1 MRDSADQKGDNLVQT
16 MSEIS
21 KAIRENNFDFVTIV
35 ADPGDKIFVG
45 EKSQFKGLILLHG

>member
-1 MRDSADQKGDNLVQT
+1 MRDSADQKGDILVQT

-45 EKSQFKGLILLHG
+45 EKS